1 MLSQFISFFTDSLE
15 SGCTQLCSLTI
26 NHQHIIKEHHWVNLF
41 TQYDW
46 DQIAVTPRNVLAEHY
61 IKLHVFCRRWLWCTQ
76 AIIYPAMWPSGLPL
90 CNISV

>member
-46 DQIAVTPRNVLAEHY
+46 DQIAVSSGYAKKCFSWT
-61 IKLHVFCRRWLWCTQ
+61 LH
-76 AIIYPAMWPSGLPL
+76 
-90 CNISV
+90 